1 MTPRNRIG
9 PTPRHFGDCIGK
21 KITGFNR
28 GARFLDVIFEDG
40 SEIGIGANEHEGT
53 PYLDVRGYPGYLE
66 LAIRPYE
73 LMGIRP

>member
-1 MTPRNRIG
+1 MTPRDRIG
-9 PTPRHFGDCIGK
+9 PAPRHLSDYIGK

-28 GARFLDVIFEDG
+28 DARFLNIIFEDG

-53 PYLDVRGYPGYLE
+53 PCLDIRGYPGFLE